1 MVVCGMSYEPFH
13 ECSKLDKYFLTRIT
27 VTVNATPVKK
37 CDDTQ
42 ISSCR
47 RAITPQFLGKLR
59 DAFLCFTAEDASQ
72 KHILGNLQAAGCKHP
87 VIHRGEGLRRVADRR
102 TGANEFRTHDACI
115 YPYLVPVKRS
125 GLIILISAPHVLGTI
140 VQRTV
145 WAWIKP
151 FLKMKVSTP
160 SETLARA
167 ESPVHSRKSK
177 LST

>member
-87 VIHRGEGLRRVADRR
+87 VIHLGERLRRVADRR
-102 TGANEFRTHDACI
+102 TCANEFRIHDVSI

-125 GLIILISAPHVLGTI
+125 GCYLQLQQCT
-140 VQRTV
+140 R
-145 WAWIKP
+145 
-151 FLKMKVSTP
+151 VSNP
-160 SETLARA
+160 GHHFSEPGNFGPAVNFSITACY
-167 ESPVHSRKSK
+167 
-177 LST
+177 